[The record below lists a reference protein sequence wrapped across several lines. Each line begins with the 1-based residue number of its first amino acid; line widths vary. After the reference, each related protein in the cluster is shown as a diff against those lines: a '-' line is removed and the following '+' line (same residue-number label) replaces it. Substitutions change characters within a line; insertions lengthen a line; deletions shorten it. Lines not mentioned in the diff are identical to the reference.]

1 MALIV
6 QDACCLA
13 DCLLATRQTQ
23 TFCPAQVKINARP
36 ARRAWSGLFRRF
48 PLVALLPALRVTY
61 SRQQL
66 FHPLSTSI
74 YQPSSPV
81 CKYSLTLCVIR
92 LVNTHLTLALVIRCI
107 HWRAYS

>member
-1 MALIV
+1 M
-6 QDACCLA
+6 
-13 DCLLATRQTQ
+13 R
-23 TFCPAQVKINARP
+23 
-36 ARRAWSGLFRRF
+36 ARRVARGSAFFGVSV
-48 PLVALLPALRVTY
+48 LVALSPARY